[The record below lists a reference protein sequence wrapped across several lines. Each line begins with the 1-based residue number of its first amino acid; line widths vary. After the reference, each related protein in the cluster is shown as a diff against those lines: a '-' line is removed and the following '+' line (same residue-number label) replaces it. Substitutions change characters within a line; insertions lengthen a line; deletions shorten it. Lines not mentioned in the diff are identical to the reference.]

1 MNTFVAGLPTS
12 GSARRR
18 ERISSECSMPIF
30 DVGYGQSSFT
40 RREETVFFSGH
51 CLRAA

>member
-1 MNTFVAGLPTS
+1 MNTFVAGFAYFRICT
-12 GSARRR
+12 RR

-51 CLRAA
+51 C